1 MRELEDLR
9 ALNMSSDGSVTGVL
23 QTLGLPLLSPSD
35 VLLIKVKSFANEGNA
50 AVEMFIAC

>member
-35 VLLIKVKSFANEGNA
+35 VLPIKVKSFTNEGNA